1 MIKECI
7 YSQDTS
13 DNNNLDDNNYYFF
26 IISYTI
32 SAVANLSPTC
42 VIFTFKFCPACPF
55 FTKITNPCILAI
67 PSPLLLVSVI
77 CTSYSL
83 PVSPGFEP
91 KLLLKLLPLL
101 LLYPLLLD

>member
-13 DNNNLDDNNYYFF
+13 DNNNNNNLDDNNYYFF

-42 VIFTFKFCPACPF
+42 VILAFKFCPTCPF

-67 PSPLLLVSVI
+67 PSPFLLVSVI
-77 CTSYSL
+77 CTSYSF
-83 PVSPGFEP
+83 PISTGFGSEP
-91 KLLLKLLPLL
+91 LSRLRVLLC
-101 LLYPLLLD
+101 